1 MESCCEQGNSQS
13 GGTKLNHKQQRKLVC
28 GFEVCLC
35 SLCFIEIVQYTINLS
50 KSNQSLQGFLHSHFN
65 MLVLE
70 LLAWWLSVTNNNSPV
85 EEYTKWTI
93 NCLPQIMYLILVV
106 GGGGGVLR
114 ISSDGDD
121 QNLGAGKTK
130 TQNNPQGFQQNPHK
144 TWTININPQ
153 NCHAYSNS
161 QAPVWLYF
169 FAELWCWEG
178 HYHKSSPKKSL
189 LKLNHPKKTWQIF
202 PPKNIPE
209 WKISNPRKSFDHPH
223 HLKSRVPPPPPPPSP
238 CPGLSYY

>member
-13 GGTKLNHKQQRKLVC
+13 GGTKLNHKQQRKLFC

-50 KSNQSLQGFLHSHFN
+50 ESNQSLQGFLHSHCN

-70 LLAWWLSVTNNNSPV
+70 LLAWWLSVTNNNSSI

-106 GGGGGVLR
+106 GVGGVLR

-121 QNLGAGKTK
+121 RNLGAGKTK
-130 TQNNPQGFQQNPHK
+130 TQNNPQGFQQNPHQ

-153 NCHAYSNS
+153 NCHAYGNS

-178 HYHKSSPKKSL
+178 HYHKSSPKNCY
-189 LKLNHPKKTWQIF
+189 LN
-202 PPKNIPE
+202 
-209 WKISNPRKSFDHPH
+209 
-223 HLKSRVPPPPPPPSP
+223 
-238 CPGLSYY
+238 

>member
-70 LLAWWLSVTNNNSPV
+70 LLAWWLSVTNNNSSI

-106 GGGGGVLR
+106 GGGGYC
-114 ISSDGDD
+114 
-121 QNLGAGKTK
+121 
-130 TQNNPQGFQQNPHK
+130 GFQVTGMIKIWEQEKQKPK
-144 TWTININPQ
+144 TILRASNKTPIKPGPLIFTPKIAMLTVIPKPQ
-153 NCHAYSNS
+153 FGFTFLPNYG
-161 QAPVWLYF
+161 
-169 FAELWCWEG
+169 AEKG
-178 HYHKSSPKKSL
+178 TTTNL
-189 LKLNHPKKTWQIF
+189 LQKNRYLN
-202 PPKNIPE
+202 
-209 WKISNPRKSFDHPH
+209 
-223 HLKSRVPPPPPPPSP
+223 
-238 CPGLSYY
+238 